1 MSDGALFGNTDRK
14 VRLVECARLLT
25 EAARMKL
32 RIRGNSI
39 RIQVSNTELA
49 KIAQT
54 GSVEETVRFSSEQGL
69 RYGIEVR
76 PTGAVTA
83 MFSRDAIIITVPK
96 PRLDLWL
103 RANEVSV
110 EGSQPIGGGKV
121 LQIVL
126 EKDDSGAARSRGDT

>member
-1 MSDGALFGNTDRK
+1 
-14 VRLVECARLLT
+14 
-25 EAARMKL
+25 MKL
-32 RIRGNSI
+32 LIRGNSI
-39 RIQVSNTELA
+39 RIRVSKTELA
-49 KIAQT
+49 KIAET
-54 GSVEETVRFSSEQGL
+54 GKAEETVRFSSDQGL

-83 MFSRDAIIITVPK
+83 TLAGDAILVTLPK

-121 LQIVL
+121 LQILL
-126 EKDDSGAARSRGDT
+126 EKDESGPGGTGGAG

>member
-1 MSDGALFGNTDRK
+1 
-14 VRLVECARLLT
+14 
-25 EAARMKL
+25 MKL
-32 RIRGNSI
+32 LIRGNSI
-39 RIQVSNTELA
+39 RIRVSKTELA
-49 KIAQT
+49 RIAET
-54 GSVEETVRFSSEQGL
+54 GKAEDTVRFSSDQGL

-83 MFSRDAIIITVPK
+83 TLAADAILVTLPK

-121 LQIVL
+121 LQIVM
-126 EKDDSGAARSRGDT
+126 EKDESGPGRSGGTG

>member
-1 MSDGALFGNTDRK
+1 
-14 VRLVECARLLT
+14 
-25 EAARMKL
+25 MKL
-32 RIRGNSI
+32 WIRGNSL
-39 RIQVSNTELA
+39 RLRVSRTELA
-49 KIAQT
+49 RIADT
-54 GSVEETVRFSSEQGL
+54 GRAEDTVRFSSEQGL

-83 MFSRDAIIITVPK
+83 AFSADAILVNLPK

-103 RANEVSV
+103 RPGEVSV

-126 EKDDSGAARSRGDT
+126 EKDDAPVQRGDEGDSVA